1 MRFACGIRE
10 KMFEKTIEIL
20 RAKLIELDLLKAVHN
35 SEGFLKYKKEV
46 EAEINEAITVLRLQ
60 EKITKGG
67 D

>member
-1 MRFACGIRE
+1 
-10 KMFEKTIEIL
+10 MFEKTIEIL